1 MKNLYLTRHAKSSW
15 GNPGLADIDRPLN
28 SRGKKAAPSMGKLIM
43 DKGEKPELLISS
55 PANRAFSTAKEFAKE
70 MGCAETNIIV
80 NRAIYGAGAQQLLNL
95 VQDVDDLY
103 NSIMLFGHNPTFTS
117 FCNMLSGENIL
128 NIVTCG
134 VVRIDF
140 EFSSWKNID
149 FNSGRMIYYEYP
161 KKYTDTQ

>member
-15 GNPGLADIDRPLN
+15 SNPGLGDIDRPLN
-28 SRGKKAAPSMGKLIM
+28 GRGKKAAPLMGKLIV

-55 PANRAFSTAKEFAKE
+55 PANRAFSTAKVFASA
-70 MGCAETNIIV
+70 MGLHETDVLIKDT
-80 NRAIYGAGAQQLLNL
+80 IYGAGVHQLLNL

-117 FCNMLSGENIL
+117 FGNMVSGENIM

>member
-28 SRGKKAAPSMGKLIM
+28 HRGKKAAPLMGKLIV
-43 DKGEKPELLISS
+43 DRGENPELLISS

>member
-43 DKGEKPELLISS
+43 DRGENPELLISS

>member
-28 SRGKKAAPSMGKLIM
+28 HRGKKAAPLMGKLIM
-43 DKGEKPELLISS
+43 DRGENPELLISS

-149 FNSGRMIYYEYP
+149 FNSGRMIYFEYP

>member
-28 SRGKKAAPSMGKLIM
+28 HRGKKAAPLMGKLIM
-43 DKGEKPELLISS
+43 DRGENPELLISS

-128 NIVTCG
+128 NIVTCC

>member
-28 SRGKKAAPSMGKLIM
+28 SRGKKAAPLMGKLIV
-43 DKGEKPELLISS
+43 DRGENPELLISS

>member
-28 SRGKKAAPSMGKLIM
+28 GRGKKAAPLMGKLIV
-43 DKGEKPELLISS
+43 DRGENPELLISS

-117 FCNMLSGENIL
+117 FCNMVSGENIV
-128 NIVTCG
+128 NVVTCG